1 MAANTVT
8 LESALEDVEAR
19 FLYNLPESELS
30 QPDRLFFQIE
40 QAWWFYEDFKADK
53 YPHLP
58 HFSKLQLFAKK
69 VFSHCSIL
77 ANYVD
82 KWQELFADFSVY
94 KSMIPVYGVIMLSPD
109 FKKMVLVCSYKG
121 NSWSF
126 PRGKVNQNEGT
137 LACAVREALEET
149 GFDATDYCREEDSLV
164 TVEGTNKIIKLYIA
178 CNVPETTIFE
188 TQTRKEISKIAFF
201 PVDAMPSKTY
211 GVFPFMQRLKR
222 WIAGKQKA
230 AGKAGRGSKS
240 GGGSGG
246 SSGAANTTAITSSSS
261 NSSSSNAKQKAANEA
276 NQQTLPGFDGRN
288 RDTFSDMLAAG
299 SKGWDVQD
307 MFKANQKLTG
317 RNYSTYTGN
326 PNEFGSTH
334 PRYIDYSA
342 EEERVAQRQ
351 SVLSAGARDNP
362 TASKRNCGWPRFS
375 SPFVLDRAAI
385 LAEVAAVVASTY
397 HQTMFEDTEAF
408 D

>member
-1 MAANTVT
+1 MVT

-30 QPDRLFFQIE
+30 QADRLFFQIE

-82 KWQELFADFSVY
+82 KWEELFADFSVY

-109 FKKMVLVCSYKG
+109 YKKMVLVCSYKG

-178 CNVPETTIFE
+178 CNVPETTVFE

-201 PVDAMPSKTY
+201 PIDAIPSKTF

-222 WIAGKQKA
+222 WIAGKGKV
-230 AGKAGRGSKS
+230 AGKAGRGNRVGSS
-240 GGGSGG
+240 GGGGG
-246 SSGAANTTAITSSSS
+246 VASSSS
-261 NSSSSNAKQKAANEA
+261 SSSLKQKAANEA
-276 NQQTLPGFDGRN
+276 PQPPLPGFDGRN
-288 RDTFSDMLAAG
+288 RDTFSDLLAAG

-307 MFKANQKLTG
+307 MFNANQKLTG
-317 RNYSTYTGN
+317 LNYSTYSGN

-342 EEERVAQRQ
+342 KEERAMQK
-351 SVLSAGARDNP
+351 SPILSEPLDNP
-362 TASKRNCGWPRFS
+362 TAGKRNRGWPRFD
-375 SPFVLDRAAI
+375 SPFVLDTAAI
-385 LAEVAAVVASTY
+385 LAEVATALATP
-397 HQTMFEDTEAF
+397 HQTLVEDAEGFE
-408 D
+408 